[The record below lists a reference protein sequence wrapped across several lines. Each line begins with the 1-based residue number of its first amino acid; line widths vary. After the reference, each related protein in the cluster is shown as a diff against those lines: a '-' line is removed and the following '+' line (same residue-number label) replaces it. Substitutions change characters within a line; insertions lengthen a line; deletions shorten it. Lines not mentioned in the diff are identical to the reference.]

1 VETAKFILE
10 FLVVVACIVMGVR
23 TGGVGLGIWGGLGV
37 FILVF
42 VFGLPTG
49 SIPGSAMLIILAVV
63 TAAGAMQAAGG
74 IDWMVQM
81 AARLIRKRPRLITV
95 IAPLV
100 SYGFVVGAGTS
111 NIFYP
116 LIPVIY
122 EVSYDAGIR
131 PERPLSL
138 STVATALGI
147 TSSPVAAAMAA
158 MVALME
164 PKGITLPQI
173 LAVTIPSSIIAILVG
188 SVVMMRWGKN
198 LEKDPEFQKRLAE
211 GKIAPPKGQQS
222 EGAETAQLPR
232 MAMVSAL
239 IFLLGVILV
248 ILVALVPGLVPS
260 WESTAADGTVTTVE
274 LSMTESIELVMF
286 AVAVIITLIARVKP
300 ANIVKQQT
308 FLAGIVALLALF
320 GVAWMANTFIEAHL
334 TQIVATLGDW
344 VAVAPWVFAV
354 AVFVVAALTT
364 SQSATT
370 NTVVPIGLALPT
382 LGLGQIVAMW
392 QALAGVYFLPANGTQ
407 LAAVETDQTGS
418 TRLTKFVVYHS
429 FTVPLFVLTIVSVV
443 VGLVMAVIVGI

>member
-1 VETAKFILE
+1 MDMATFILE
-10 FLVVVACIVMGVR
+10 FLVVVVCLIMGVR
-23 TGGVGLGIWGGLGV
+23 MGGIGLGIWGGVGV
-37 FILVF
+37 FVLIF
-42 VFGLPTG
+42 IFGLPPG

-74 IDWMVQM
+74 IDWLVQV
-81 AARLIRKRPRLITV
+81 AAKLIRKRPRLITL

-100 SYGFVVGAGTS
+100 SYAFVVGAGTS

-138 STVATALGI
+138 ATVATALGI

-164 PKGITLPQI
+164 PQGVTLNQI

-198 LEKDPEFQKRLAE
+198 LENDPEFQKRLAE
-211 GKIAPPKGQQS
+211 GKVAPPKTEAQR
-222 EGAETAQLPR
+222 AETPPALPR
-232 MAMVSAL
+232 MARISAI
-239 IFLLGVILV
+239 IFLVGVVFVVLI
-248 ILVALVPGLVPS
+248 ALVPGMVPS
-260 WESTAADGTVTTVE
+260 WEVETAPGVFETQQ
-274 LSMTESIELVMF
+274 LSMTQTIEIIMLLV
-286 AVAVIITLIARVKP
+286 ATIIIVVGRVKP
-300 ANIVKQQT
+300 SDVIKQQT
-308 FLAGIVALLALF
+308 FTAGIVALLALF

-334 TQIVATLGDW
+334 DQIVAVLGDW

-354 AVFVVAALTT
+354 AIFVVAALTT

-382 LGLGQIVAMW
+382 LGMGQIVAMW
-392 QALAGVYFLPANGTQ
+392 QALTGVYFLPANGTQ
-407 LAAVETDQTGS
+407 LAAVETDLTGS

-429 FTVPLFVLTIVSVV
+429 FTVPLFVLTIVSVL
-443 VGLVMAVIVGI
+443 VGLGMAAIVGI